1 VTLKKTIELN
11 DTKNEAFRSQERGI
25 FCSAPVLLDF
35 FAIQGTCKA
44 SKEEWVLVSNGPV
57 QALRTLRVPRAVPTG
72 SRPQGSGGAAVP
84 TQARRVFLTGR
95 ERSASTGGLHVQSA
109 RRCVLAQGNS
119 VAASPAPGPVCAAA
133 AALYA
138 PTGVGFRQWHTLAHQ
153 KKLSLH
159 ACPLFA
165 DGDYIHRDV
174 LD

>member
-1 VTLKKTIELN
+1 LENKRNQFSLRSVETCVVTLKKTIELN

-95 ERSASTGGLHVQSA
+95 GDPPVPPARAIRPTMCVGAGQLRGG
-109 RRCVLAQGNS
+109 
-119 VAASPAPGPVCAAA
+119 
-133 AALYA
+133 
-138 PTGVGFRQWHTLAHQ
+138 
-153 KKLSLH
+153 
-159 ACPLFA
+159 
-165 DGDYIHRDV
+165 
-174 LD
+174 

>member
-1 VTLKKTIELN
+1 MENKRNQFSLRSVETCVVTLKKTIELN

-72 SRPQGSGGAAVP
+72 SRPQGSGGAAVS

-95 ERSASTGGLHVQSA
+95 ERASTTSTCNPPDDVCWRRATPWRLVLRRGPSA
-109 RRCVLAQGNS
+109 LRLLRSMRQLASGS
-119 VAASPAPGPVCAAA
+119 GSGTP
-133 AALYA
+133 
-138 PTGVGFRQWHTLAHQ
+138 
-153 KKLSLH
+153 
-159 ACPLFA
+159 
-165 DGDYIHRDV
+165 
-174 LD
+174 